1 MGDRNYGILW
11 MIWIGM
17 FWTCILFALPYTT
30 FLLFELGYWWMLPIL
45 IITYVY
51 VTAYSFFIFFIYPTT
66 NPYLYVFF
74 TYLVQ
79 AIFIST
85 PFIINMLSAK
95 GAKSNSARRNAYQ
108 RPAST
113 LPLQKPR
120 II

>member
-51 VTAYSFFIFFIYPTT
+51 VTAYSFFIFFIYQSLNLLQLSVPAPANTH
-66 NPYLYVFF
+66 YKHR
-74 TYLVQ
+74 
-79 AIFIST
+79 FISCI
-85 PFIINMLSAK
+85 FESNFKSFLSK
-95 GAKSNSARRNAYQ
+95 
-108 RPAST
+108 
-113 LPLQKPR
+113 L
-120 II
+120 